1 MKNNEKTF
9 TLTINSM
16 DNSEWQGTLQVP
28 GGGTVQF
35 SSILELLEEVTAQI
49 ETMAK
54 AE

>member
-9 TLTINSM
+9 TLTINGI

-28 GGGTVQF
+28 GGGAVPF
-35 SSILELLEEVTAQI
+35 SSVLELLKEVTAQI
-49 ETMAK
+49 ETMTK